1 MNILSQLYTKM
12 EESFNKY
19 LKNHFVDSNYW
30 NKESDINN
38 YYSFMN
44 GIDNFSN
51 KFILDI
57 IKLYFE
63 HIDDVF
69 FNTSYRKKNCISK
82 GFYNRTILTLHGEV
96 TFKRRYYF
104 DYSNNERFFFTDMF
118 LNFPKYKYFDPYI
131 CSKIFKNAASFSYSK
146 AGNIVSEAIGKKIND
161 TFNISRATARNIVM
175 NFNPII
181 DVIKEEKKVLR
192 LDVMLDE
199 KFIGSQ
205 FNKGKDIMIKAA
217 VISEGSEL
225 VYKYKKKKTSMNRF
239 KLINSHT
246 CASINNNL
254 LNDVIDYIYNTY
266 DTDYLKEINFMGDCA
281 KWIKIFPQ
289 SHWFKFNKDIKI
301 NFAMDGFHFA
311 QALKQ
316 LTTNKHTD
324 VYDALLEYVNQN
336 NKKDFIR
343 LCDEFSELCPNRIET
358 IENKKNY
365 ILNNWKARQLY
376 KNNPHLKCSMESH
389 ISHIFADL
397 FSSRP
402 KAYSKKGLNKLLT
415 LRLLKENGVDLE
427 QLYLSSLLNK
437 EKTTTTYSSSN
448 YNYNDYNVQAI
459 NFLKLDTTISFI

>member
-1 MNILSQLYTKM
+1 MNILTQLYTKM
-12 EESFNKY
+12 EDSFNKY
-19 LKNHFVDSNYW
+19 LKNYFINSNYW
-30 NKESDINN
+30 DKESDINN
-38 YYSFMN
+38 YYSFMD

-63 HIDDVF
+63 YIDEIF

-82 GFYNRTILTLHGEV
+82 GFYSRTILTLYGEV

-104 DYSNNERFFFTDMF
+104 DYSTNERFFFTDLF
-118 LNFPKYKYFDPYI
+118 LNFPKYKYFDPFI
-131 CSKIFKNAASFSYSK
+131 CAKIFKNAASFSYSK
-146 AGNIVSEAIGKKIND
+146 AGSIVSELIGKKIND
-161 TFNISRATARNIVM
+161 TITISRATARNVVM

-181 DVIKEEKKVLR
+181 DKNKEEKRVLK

-225 VYKYKKKKTSMNRF
+225 VYKYKKKNNSINRY
-239 KLINSHT
+239 KLVNSHT

-266 DTDYLKEINFMGDCA
+266 DTDYLEEINFMGDCA
-281 KWIKIFPQ
+281 KWIKNFPK
-289 SHWFKFNKDIKI
+289 SHWFKFNKNIKI

-324 VYDALLEYVNQN
+324 VYDALLEYVNNN

-343 LCDEFSELCPNRIET
+343 LCNEFSDLCPNRRET
-358 IENKKNY
+358 IEKKKTY

-376 KNNPHLKCSMESH
+376 HNNSHLKCSMESH

-415 LRLLKENGVDLE
+415 LRLLKENGTNLE
-427 QLYLSSLLNK
+427 QLYLNSLLTK
-437 EKTTTTYSSSN
+437 EKLTTTYSHSN
-448 YNYNDYNVQAI
+448 YNYDDHNSQLLNFLNIDKTI
-459 NFLKLDTTISFI
+459 NFI